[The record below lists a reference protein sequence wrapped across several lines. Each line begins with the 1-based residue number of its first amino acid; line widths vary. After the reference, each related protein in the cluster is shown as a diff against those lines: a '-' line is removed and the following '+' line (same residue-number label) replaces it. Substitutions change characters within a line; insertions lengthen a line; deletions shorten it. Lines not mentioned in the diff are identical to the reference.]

1 MIYGFIGA
9 GNMASAIVRGAV
21 ESTDFQ
27 ARQLLITDRNDDVAR
42 RLADEVGAST
52 VASNT
57 DLVKASEV
65 VILAVKPVHL
75 PYLLNEI
82 ASDVAERQPLLI
94 SIAAGIAIADIQA
107 IVGES
112 VPIIRVMPNMNASI
126 GESMTGVCASP
137 TASQEHL
144 EIARRLM
151 NAVGRTLVIGEG
163 DFPVFSALAGCS
175 PAWMYEI
182 IDSLARAGVKYGLP
196 KSQAVAIVS
205 QAMMGSAQLVLQSAA
220 DTQTT
225 PAELI
230 DRVCSPAGTT
240 IAGLLAAQEA
250 GLATALVKAVD
261 AAVARD
267 IELGRPDSSS
277 ES

>member
-1 MIYGFIGA
+1 MIFGFIGA
-9 GNMASAIVRGAV
+9 GNMASAIVKGAV

-27 ARQLLITDRNDDVAR
+27 PRDLVIADRDTEVAE
-42 RLADEVGAST
+42 RLARDVGAST
-52 VASNT
+52 ATSNT
-57 DLVKASEV
+57 ELVKASDV
-65 VILAVKPVHL
+65 VVLAVKPAHL
-75 PYLLNEI
+75 PYVLGEI
-82 ASDVAERQPLLI
+82 ASDVAEHQPLLI

-107 IVGES
+107 VVGRS

-126 GESMTGVCASP
+126 GESMTGVCASA

-151 NAVGRTLVIGEG
+151 NSVGRTLIITEG

-196 KSQAVAIVS
+196 KSQAVAIVA

-220 DTQTT
+220 HADTT
-225 PAELI
+225 PGELI

-250 GLATALVKAVD
+250 GLPTALVKAVD

-267 IELGRPDSSS
+267 IELGES
-277 ES
+277 EA